1 MVMEKGILAI
11 ELADKC
17 ECGFPN
23 LNIWGTRMNGSLRVE
38 VRCMRCG
45 KPLSKVEEDGV

>member
-1 MVMEKGILAI
+1 MVMEKVSLEI

-23 LNIWGTRMNGSLRVE
+23 LNIWGTRTHGRLKLD

-45 KPLSKVEEDGV
+45 KPLFRMEGAG

>member
-1 MVMEKGILAI
+1 MVMEKGSLEI

-23 LNIWGTRMNGSLRVE
+23 LNIWGTRTNGSLKLD

-45 KPLSKVEEDGV
+45 KPLFKVERDG

>member
-1 MVMEKGILAI
+1 MEI

-23 LNIWGTRMNGSLRVE
+23 LNIWGTRMKGSLKLD
-38 VRCMRCG
+38 VRFMRCG
-45 KPLSKVEEDGV
+45 TPLFKVESAG